1 MVKVF
6 WTLLLIVCIVGGVWY
21 WAHRSSDSALTNGEV
36 KETGTG
42 EVVKVVPEDVGEPN
56 RSSPQTPLG
65 LQPSANGTTMPMQL
79 TGQTQTTV
87 QPTTVQPVAMQP
99 TTVSS
104 SGYIAAPAA
113 DSIDRNPP
121 NGMVFAGTG
130 PYQVYRQGDLTWR
143 LNTQNGQAC
152 IIFATDSEWRKA
164 RVYHNGCRGKS

>member
-1 MVKVF
+1 MGHMVKVF

-87 QPTTVQPVAMQP
+87 QPTT
-99 TTVSS
+99 
-104 SGYIAAPAA
+104 A

>member
-87 QPTTVQPVAMQP
+87 QPTT
-99 TTVSS
+99 
-104 SGYIAAPAA
+104 A